1 MADAPLLTIRNDW
14 PRIPAD
20 VLNAFA
26 GTPTGHLVDA
36 MGRQG
41 ALHHS
46 IKPVWPGP
54 SFVGSALPV
63 WTTARDNLAPYAALT
78 VCRPGDVVLC
88 AAQGFDQG
96 SLLGD
101 VMIGMFRNAGIVAAV
116 TDGLVRDV
124 AGIREVGIPVY
135 ATGVSPNSPFKNGPG
150 GVGVP
155 ISLGGV
161 IVEPGDLVLGDSE
174 GVVVCARA
182 RVDEVRA
189 ALETIRKKEAVMEGW
204 VRSGV
209 KQPEWLAA
217 ALAEKGVRYVD

>member
-1 MADAPLLTIRNDW
+1 MADAPILAIRKDW
-14 PRIPAD
+14 PRVDAAT
-20 VLNAFA
+20 LKAFA
-26 GTPTGHLVDA
+26 GTPAGFLVDA

-46 IKPVWPGP
+46 IRAVWDGPG
-54 SFVGSALPV
+54 FVGSALPV

-78 VCRPGDVVLC
+78 VAKPGDVIVV
-88 AAQGFDQG
+88 AAGGYDQG
-96 SLLGD
+96 AIMGD

-135 ATGVSPNSPFKNGPG
+135 ASGVSPNSPFKNGPG

-155 ISLGGV
+155 IALGGA

-174 GVVVCARA
+174 GVVVCPRA
-182 RVDEVRA
+182 RIAETLEALKAVRA
-189 ALETIRKKEAVMEGW
+189 KEATMDKW

-209 KQPEWLAA
+209 KQPDWLAA
-217 ALAEKGVRYVD
+217 ALAEKGVRYID